1 MSQSSIDQ
9 SRNLSSSEID
19 AIAITE
25 EESTEET
32 VFNFEWTGQIA
43 GFSADG
49 QFSYNED
56 GSIEDGIVREEDL
69 TSFDISFYDPEGNLL
84 KTYEDNHLTF
94 PEFNFAFDT
103 ETNEILQDG
112 VYFGPTGLNVGEKT
126 AVGDGEFTGLNLWSI
141 PPENPQGELPPP
153 HLHFDDWSD
162 EFNFPSGFRDRE
174 DVAFF
179 TRDNEELFETGGVGE
194 TYVDEV
200 KDNPDEE
207 GERIEVIPVEES
219 ESQIEPIFGSL
230 DGDVIEVSGS
240 PKGLAPNVASDRL
253 IFAGDGNDLV
263 DASIG
268 NGSNR
273 IYAGSGDDTL
283 ILGESD
289 RALGAGGADRFF
301 VTNGGN
307 NTMTGGEGADQFW
320 VATAEIPEA
329 ANIITDF
336 TRGED
341 VIGIAGLGIGYSDLT
356 ITSQGNDALI
366 SANNS
371 DLGIIQNVEANSLSE
386 SDFAFV

>member
-1 MSQSSIDQ
+1 MSQSSTDQ
-9 SRNLSSSEID
+9 SNNLSASEID
-19 AIAITE
+19 AIALTE

-43 GFSADG
+43 GFSAEG
-49 QFSYNED
+49 QFSYDED

-69 TSFDISFYDPEGNLL
+69 NSFDISFYDPEDNLL

-126 AVGDGEFTGLNLWSI
+126 AVGDDEFTGLNLWSI
-141 PPENPQGELPPP
+141 PPENSQGEVPPP

-162 EFNFPSGFRDRE
+162 EFNFPSGFRDHE

-194 TYVDEV
+194 TYVEEV
-200 KDNPDEE
+200 RNNPDEE

-219 ESQIEPIFGSL
+219 ESQIEPVFGSL
-230 DGDVIEVSGS
+230 DGDVIEVSD
-240 PKGLAPNVASDRL
+240 NDRL

-263 DASIG
+263 DASISD
-268 NGSNR
+268 GSNR
-273 IYAGSGDDTL
+273 IYAGSGDDTS
-283 ILGESD
+283 ILGERD
-289 RALGAGGADRFF
+289 RAFGAEGADRFF

-307 NTMTGGEGADQFW
+307 NTITGGAGTDQFW

-329 ANIITDF
+329 ANTITDF
-336 TRGED
+336 TIDED
-341 VIGIAGLGIGYSDLT
+341 VIGIAGLGIGYGDLT
-356 ITSQGNDALI
+356 IASQGNDALI
-366 SANNS
+366 STNNS
-371 DLGIIQNVEANSLSE
+371 DLGIIQNVDANSLSE
-386 SDFAFV
+386 SDFAFA